1 MCSDEA
7 GECMPMKLSEATDKI
22 IIIIIKKLIVRHIS
36 TGLIGVYHTL
46 KRECTYNLAI
56 FTKITLK

>member
-22 IIIIIKKLIVRHIS
+22 IIIIIKIKSL
-36 TGLIGVYHTL
+36 
-46 KRECTYNLAI
+46 
-56 FTKITLK
+56 